1 MKKIDKKH
9 LLGVLLVMIL
19 TAGISLEIGR
29 VLPTIGA
36 LDTPANGTV
45 SDYYIDH
52 AARETASPNLVTA
65 VLADYRGFDTLF
77 ETCVLFLSGVV
88 VCLTLLEGKEGKN
101 DVSAAAERKNLRQE
115 RKSAFD
121 LAFRAVIP
129 VLVIYAV
136 YVLLHGEVSLGGG
149 FQAGALL
156 ACAYLLDRISP
167 GRSMYLPRLRTEATL
182 LLGGLGTFFF
192 ALTGALCMIGGGS
205 FLEYGAL
212 PLPTKGAELHGFGI
226 LMVEIGVTVCVMAV
240 IIQILEI
247 VLERTRFDERLEF
260 FLADRGI
267 YMLALILMAVGVYG
281 MISCGNYMKKL
292 ICMNI
297 MQVAIIFFF
306 LTFGQKDQATLPV
319 LLEDVFGSD
328 SYINPLPHALMLT
341 AIVVSLG
348 TTGVGLALLMKIK
361 EIYGTIEEEE
371 ITGKRGK
378 R

>member
-1 MKKIDKKH
+1 
-9 LLGVLLVMIL
+9 MI
-19 TAGISLEIGR
+19 
-29 VLPTIGA
+29 
-36 LDTPANGTV
+36 
-45 SDYYIDH
+45 
-52 AARETASPNLVTA
+52 
-65 VLADYRGFDTLF
+65 
-77 ETCVLFLSGVV
+77 
-88 VCLTLLEGKEGKN
+88 
-101 DVSAAAERKNLRQE
+101 
-115 RKSAFD
+115 
-121 LAFRAVIP
+121 
-129 VLVIYAV
+129 
-136 YVLLHGEVSLGGG
+136 
-149 FQAGALL
+149 
-156 ACAYLLDRISP
+156 
-167 GRSMYLPRLRTEATL
+167 
-182 LLGGLGTFFF
+182 
-192 ALTGALCMIGGGS
+192 
-205 FLEYGAL
+205 
-212 PLPTKGAELHGFGI
+212 
-226 LMVEIGVTVCVMAV
+226 
-240 IIQILEI
+240 
-247 VLERTRFDERLEF
+247 ERLEF

-328 SYINPLPHALMLT
+328 SYINPPPHALMLT

>member
-9 LLGVLLVMIL
+9 LLGVFLVMIL

-101 DVSAAAERKNLRQE
+101 EVSAAAERKNLRQE

-247 VLERTRFDERLEF
+247 VLERTRFD
-260 FLADRGI
+260 D
-267 YMLALILMAVGVYG
+267 
-281 MISCGNYMKKL
+281 
-292 ICMNI
+292 
-297 MQVAIIFFF
+297 
-306 LTFGQKDQATLPV
+306 
-319 LLEDVFGSD
+319 
-328 SYINPLPHALMLT
+328 
-341 AIVVSLG
+341 
-348 TTGVGLALLMKIK
+348 
-361 EIYGTIEEEE
+361 
-371 ITGKRGK
+371 
-378 R
+378 